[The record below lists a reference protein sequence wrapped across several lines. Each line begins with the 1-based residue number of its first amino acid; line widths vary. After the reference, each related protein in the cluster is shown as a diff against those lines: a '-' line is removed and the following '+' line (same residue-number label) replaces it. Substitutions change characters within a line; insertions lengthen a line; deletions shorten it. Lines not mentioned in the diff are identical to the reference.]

1 MKSGKWLVFVV
12 LSLLLVLP
20 IIPACGQKAQA
31 AESYVALVPKVLHA
45 GEKESVSLS
54 LFHNDSLV
62 TGKVEVTL
70 VKDGNTVVSTS
81 GNIKGKGDLEFQVP
95 DVVAGDYLLQIKGDG
110 FKDSATIRVETSQ
123 LVFLQTDKP
132 IYKPGQTIEIRVI
145 TLNSELLPVSR
156 SLVIEAQDAKGIKVF
171 KKDVNT
177 DEYGMAS
184 LELPLSE
191 EPNLGVWKITAET
204 DQKVAELD
212 VRVEEYV
219 LPKYE
224 VNAELAKE
232 WFLVN
237 ESITGSVTAEYS
249 FGKPVKGELEI
260 TASKYVGTW
269 QKYQTLTKDIDG
281 QADFEIQPAGYVAG
295 VPEAQGMGNV
305 MLDVVVRERATGYEQ
320 KATQLLTVAATPLSI
335 QIIPESPV
343 FKPSLPLNILLV
355 TESPD
360 NKPMDAAV
368 DLNIAYLDKDFR
380 QVSSEQKQV
389 DTVKGKALASITP
402 PEASAALVI
411 DATSG
416 ESNASKALEAGY
428 SPSGNF
434 IHLEQITTGTLKVG
448 DEVEF
453 QVYSTSEATNFYYEV
468 VSRGRVVF
476 TDYTRSHNI
485 SFTLTPQMAPSSRL
499 LVYQILPNSEV
510 AADYMP
516 FDVEAGYPQNVSA
529 QFSQKEVTPG
539 EDVEV
544 NVKTEGEAEVGLAAV
559 DRSVYILA
567 ENRLN
572 LQQVF
577 DELERLYMKPQAEL
591 HEVSVYSQ
599 IDTLG
604 AKETFDQAGVMVL
617 TNKTVPEGEKYQ
629 QEGMWRGGGG
639 GIVALNDKGM
649 PVPLPM
655 ATQAPSLAP
664 PGPQGPAGSD
674 AGLAEVQRVRQ
685 YFPETWIWTELTT
698 DANGNATL
706 SLQAPDSITTWDLS
720 AVAISKEKG
729 LGVAEDELKVFQPF
743 FLTVDLPYSAIR
755 GEELPVKVSI
765 YNYLDKEQTVSVE
778 LEQADWF
785 DLLDTSVKQ
794 ITIAAN
800 DIGGAQFNIRLK
812 KLGVNQLKVTARS
825 SQAADAVIKDMIVVA
840 EGVSREMVD
849 NIMASA
855 GKSYQVDSSIP
866 DGTIDGSGRAYIA
879 VTGSYLAQTIDGLDQ
894 LLQMPYGCG
903 EQNMILFAPD
913 VYITKYLKE
922 SGQLKP
928 EIMAKAEKLML
939 TGYQRELTYR
949 RDDGSFS
956 AFGQND
962 QEGSLWL
969 TAFVLKT
976 FSQAKGIMYIDE
988 DVLSQARNWITSHQ
1002 KSDGSFESVGFVH
1015 HQDLMGGVQ
1024 GKTALTAY
1032 VAIAL
1037 LEAGETS
1044 ASAKAISYL
1053 ESKLGEIDDSYTMA
1067 ITAYAL
1073 ELAGSAQKDEA
1084 HSKLMAMAKEDE
1096 NGLHWGSSQPVVE
1109 PMGEKPGPIRPEF
1122 MPPQEIPSTQIEAT
1136 AYATLALTEYGDV
1149 LNAGK
1154 AAKWLVSQRN
1164 AEGGFGS
1171 TQDTVMALQALT
1183 TYAKGVAS
1191 DVDLAL
1197 TIQGGGETHNLNVNQ
1212 KNFDVLQVVEVP
1224 LNQELT
1230 IGVQGKGE
1238 AVVQVVK
1245 RYNLPK
1251 PEEGTPVFDISV
1263 DYSAD
1268 QVAVNDI
1275 LGVSVKLTYNP
1286 PNNLPDNL
1294 SLKAEMVVLD
1304 VAVPTGFEPVRE
1316 SLDALLTD
1324 TVKRYDVAARKVIFY
1339 LEDLTPGQKVSFNFN
1354 AKALYPVRAK
1364 ETASQAYSYYNP
1376 QMQGETQSQAVTVV
1390 DGGQ

>member
-1 MKSGKWLVFVV
+1 MKRGKLLVFIV
-12 LSLLLVLP
+12 LSLLLILP
-20 IIPACGQKAQA
+20 IIPACGEKAQA
-31 AESYVALVPKVLHA
+31 AESYVALIPKVLHA

-54 LFHNDSLV
+54 LFRNDSLT
-62 TGKVEVTL
+62 TGRVEVILT
-70 VKDGNTVVSTS
+70 KDGNTIVSTS
-81 GNIKGKGDLEFQVP
+81 GNIKGKGKLEFQVP
-95 DVVAGDYLLQIKGDG
+95 DVAAGDYLLQIKGEG

-123 LVFLQTDKP
+123 LVFLETDKP
-132 IYKPGQTIEIRVI
+132 IYKPGQTIEIRVMS
-145 TLNSELLPVSR
+145 LNSELLPVSR
-156 SLVIEAQDAKGIKVF
+156 SLVIEAQDAQGIKVF
-171 KKDVNT
+171 KKDANT

-191 EPNLGVWKITAET
+191 EPNLGVWKITALT

-224 VNAELAKE
+224 VKAEIAKE
-232 WFLVN
+232 WFLVD
-237 ESITGSVTAEYS
+237 ESITGTVAAEYS
-249 FGKPVKGELEI
+249 FGKPVQGELEI
-260 TASKYVGTW
+260 TASKYVGKW
-269 QKYQTLTKDIDG
+269 QEFQTLTKEIDG

-295 VPEAQGMGNV
+295 VPEARGMGNV
-305 MLDVVVRERATGYEQ
+305 MLEVVVRERATGYEQ
-320 KATQLLTVAATPLSI
+320 KVTKLLTVAATPLSI

-343 FKPSLPLNILLV
+343 FKPSLPFNFLLI
-355 TESPD
+355 TETPD
-360 NKPMDAAV
+360 NKPLEAAV
-368 DLNIAYLDKDFR
+368 ELNITYLNKEFR
-380 QVSSEQKQV
+380 QVSSEKKQV
-389 DTVKGKALASITP
+389 DTVKGKALVSITP
-402 PEASAALVI
+402 PEDSAALVI
-411 DATSG
+411 DASSG
-416 ESNASKALEAGY
+416 DSSATKALQAGY

-434 IHLEQITTGTLKVG
+434 IHLEQLTTGSLKVG
-448 DEVEF
+448 AVVAF

-476 TDYTRSHNI
+476 TDYTRSRNI
-485 SFTLTPQMAPSSRL
+485 IFRLTPQMAPSSRL

-510 AADYMP
+510 AADYIP

-529 QFSQKEVTPG
+529 QFSQDEVTPG
-539 EDVEV
+539 ENVEV
-544 NVKTEGEAEVGLAAV
+544 NVKTEGEAKVGLAAV
-559 DRSVYILA
+559 DRSVFILA

-604 AKETFDQAGVMVL
+604 AKETFDQVGVMVL
-617 TNKTVPEGEKYQ
+617 TNKKVPEGKQYQ
-629 QEGMWRGGGG
+629 QEGMLRGGGFE
-639 GIVALNDKGM
+639 ALDANGMKG
-649 PVPLPM
+649 VL
-655 ATQAPSLAP
+655 APTLSLAP
-664 PGPQGPAGSD
+664 PQAE
-674 AGLAEVQRVRQ
+674 GLAEVQRIRQ
-685 YFPETWIWTELTT
+685 YFPETWLWTELVT

-706 SLQAPDSITTWDLS
+706 SLQAPDSITTWVLR
-720 AVAISKEKG
+720 AVALSKEKG
-729 LGVAEDELKVFQPF
+729 LGVAEDELRVFQPF

-765 YNYLDKEQTVSVE
+765 YNYLDTEQTVQVE

-785 DLLDTSVKQ
+785 ELLDTSVKQ
-794 ITIAAN
+794 IAIAAS

-812 KLGVNQLKVTARS
+812 NLGVNQLKITARS
-825 SQAADAVIKDMIVVA
+825 SQAADAVIKTIIVVP

-849 NIMASA
+849 NLVAAA
-855 GKSYQVDSSIP
+855 GKSYQVDTSIP
-866 DGTIDGSGRAYIA
+866 DNAIEGSGRAYIA
-879 VTGSYLAQTIDGLDQ
+879 VTASYLAQTIDGLDQ

-913 VYITKYLKE
+913 VYITKYLE
-922 SGQLKP
+922 ETGQLKP

-949 RDDGSFS
+949 RTDGSFS

-962 QEGSLWL
+962 EEGSLWL

-976 FSQAKGIMYIDE
+976 FSQAKGIIYIDE
-988 DVLSQARNWITSHQ
+988 DMLSEARNWITSHQ
-1002 KSDGSFESVGFVH
+1002 KPDGSFESVGFVH
-1015 HQDLMGGVQ
+1015 HQDLMGGLQ

-1073 ELAGSAQKDEA
+1073 ELAGSARKDEA
-1084 HSKLMAMAKEDE
+1084 HTKLMALAQEDE
-1096 NGLHWGSSQPVVE
+1096 NGMHWGDNEVIVE
-1109 PMGEKPGPIRPEF
+1109 PMVGEKAMPIRQEF
-1122 MPPQEIPSTQIEAT
+1122 MPPQGIPSTQIEAT
-1136 AYATLALTEYGDV
+1136 AYATLALIEHGDV

-1154 AAKWLVSQRN
+1154 AAKWLVSNRN
-1164 AEGGFGS
+1164 SQGGFGS

-1183 TYAKGVAS
+1183 NYAQGAAA
-1191 DVDLAL
+1191 DVDLKL
-1197 TIQGGGETHNLNVNQ
+1197 TIQGGGETHNLSINQ
-1212 KNFDVLQVVEVP
+1212 KNYDVLQVVEMP

-1230 IGVQGKGE
+1230 IDVQGKGE

-1251 PEEGTPVFDISV
+1251 PEEGTPVFDITV

-1268 QVAVNDI
+1268 QVEVNDI

-1286 PNNLPDNL
+1286 PANLP
-1294 SLKAEMVVLD
+1294 LKAEMVVLD

-1339 LEDLTPGQKVSFNFN
+1339 LEDLTPGEKVSFKFD

-1390 DGGQ
+1390 DAGQ

>member
-1 MKSGKWLVFVV
+1 VKSGRLLLFIV

-20 IIPACGQKAQA
+20 LIPACGEKAQA
-31 AESYVALVPKVLHA
+31 AESYVALIPKVLHA

-54 LFHNDSLV
+54 LFHNDSLT
-62 TGKVEVTL
+62 TGKVEVIL
-70 VKDGNTVVSTS
+70 AKDGNTIVSTS
-81 GNIKGKGDLEFQVP
+81 GNIKGKGKLEFLVP
-95 DVVAGDYLLQIKGDG
+95 DVAPGSYVFQIKGDG
-110 FKDSATIRVETSQ
+110 FKDSATISVETSQ
-123 LVFLQTDKP
+123 LVFLETDKP
-132 IYKPGQTIEIRVI
+132 IYKPGQTIEIRVMS
-145 TLNSELLPVSR
+145 LNSELLPVSR
-156 SLVIEAQDAKGIKVF
+156 NLVIEAEDAKGIKVF
-171 KKDVNT
+171 KKDANT

-191 EPNLGVWKITAET
+191 EPNLGVWKITALT
-204 DQKVAELD
+204 DEKVAELD

-224 VNAELAKE
+224 VTADLVKD

-237 ESITGSVTAEYS
+237 ESITGNVAAEYS

-260 TASKYVGTW
+260 TASKYVGKW
-269 QKYQTLTKDIDG
+269 QVFQTLTKEIDG
-281 QADFEIQPAGYVAG
+281 QTDFQIQPAGYVAG
-295 VPEAQGMGNV
+295 VPEAKGMGNV
-305 MLDVVVRERATGYEQ
+305 MLEVVVREPATGYEQ
-320 KATQLLTVAATPLSI
+320 KITKLITVAATPLSI
-335 QIIPESPV
+335 QIIPDSPV
-343 FKPSLPLNILLV
+343 FKPSLPFGFLLL

-360 NKPMDAAV
+360 NKPLEAAV
-368 DLNIAYLDKDFR
+368 ELNITYLNKEF
-380 QVSSEQKQV
+380 QQISSEKKQV
-389 DTVKGKALASITP
+389 DTVKGKALVSITP
-402 PEASAALVI
+402 PEDSAALVI
-411 DATSG
+411 DASSG
-416 ESNASKALEAGY
+416 DSSATKALQAGY

-434 IHLEQITTGTLKVG
+434 IHLEQLTTGSLKVG
-448 DEVEF
+448 ASVAF

-476 TDYTRSHNI
+476 TDYTRSRNI
-485 SFTLTPQMAPSSRL
+485 VFRLTPEMAPSSRL

-529 QFSQKEVTPG
+529 QFSQDEVTPG
-539 EDVEV
+539 ENLEV
-544 NVKTEGEAEVGLAAV
+544 NVKTEGEAKVGLAAV
-559 DRSVYILA
+559 DRSVFILA

-577 DELERLYMKPQAEL
+577 DELERLYMTPQAEL

-599 IDTLG
+599 IDTMG

-617 TNKTVPEGEKYQ
+617 TNKKVPEGMQYQ
-629 QEGMWRGGGG
+629 QGGIWREGGG
-639 GIVALNDKGM
+639 VFFDAKGM
-649 PVPLPM
+649 PLPM
-655 ATQAPSLAP
+655 AVPAPMATQT
-664 PGPQGPAGSD
+664 PGPTNTAGSD

-685 YFPETWIWTELTT
+685 YFPETWLWTELMTNA
-698 DANGNATL
+698 DGNATL
-706 SLQAPDSITTWDLS
+706 AVQAPDSITTWMLR
-720 AVAISKEKG
+720 AVAMSKDKG
-729 LGVAEDELKVFQPF
+729 LGIAEDQLTVFQPF

-765 YNYLDKEQTVSVE
+765 YNYLDTEQTVQVG

-785 DLLDTSVKQ
+785 EMLDTSSKQ
-794 ITIAAN
+794 ITIAPN
-800 DIGGAQFNIRLK
+800 DIGGAQFNIRLT

-825 SQAADAVIKDMIVVA
+825 GQAADAVIKDMIVVA

-849 NIMASA
+849 NLVAAA
-855 GKSYQVDSSIP
+855 GKSYQVDTSIP
-866 DGTIDGSGRAYIA
+866 DNAIEGSGRAYIA
-879 VTGSYLAQTIDGLDQ
+879 VTASYLAQTIDGLDQ

-913 VYITKYLKE
+913 VYITKYLEE

-949 RDDGSFS
+949 RTDGSFS

-962 QEGSLWL
+962 DEGSLWL

-976 FSQAKGIMYIDE
+976 FSQAKGIIYIDDE
-988 DVLSQARNWITSHQ
+988 MLGQARDWITNHQ
-1002 KSDGSFESVGFVH
+1002 KADGSFESVGFVH
-1015 HQDLMGGVQ
+1015 HQDLMGGLQ

-1037 LEAGETS
+1037 LEAGEHAS
-1044 ASAKAISYL
+1044 SAKAISYL

-1067 ITAYAL
+1067 ITTYAL
-1073 ELAGSAQKDEA
+1073 ELAGSALKDEA
-1084 HSKLMAMAKEDE
+1084 HTKLMALAKEDE
-1096 NGLHWGSSQPVVE
+1096 NGLHWGDSEVIVEPAVGEKAMPMRQEFMSSQ
-1109 PMGEKPGPIRPEF
+1109 
-1122 MPPQEIPSTQIEAT
+1122 QIPSSEIEAT
-1136 AYATLALTEYGDV
+1136 AYATLALTKHADV

-1183 TYAKGVAS
+1183 NYAQGAAA
-1191 DVDLAL
+1191 DVDLTL
-1197 TIQGGGETHNLNVNQ
+1197 HIQGGGEAHNLSINQ
-1212 KNFDVLQVVEVP
+1212 KNYDVLQIVEVP
-1224 LNQELT
+1224 LNQTLT
-1230 IGVQGKGE
+1230 IDVQGKGE

-1251 PEEGTPVFDISV
+1251 PEEGTPVFDITV

-1268 QVAVNDI
+1268 QVEVNDI

-1286 PNNLPDNL
+1286 PLSLP
-1294 SLKAEMVVLD
+1294 LKAEMVVLD

-1390 DGGQ
+1390 E

>member
-1 MKSGKWLVFVV
+1 VKSGKWLVFVI
-12 LSLLLVLP
+12 LSLLMVLP

-54 LFHNDSLV
+54 LFHGDGLT

-70 VKDGNTVVSTS
+70 VKDGNTIVSTG
-81 GNIKGKGDLEFQVP
+81 GNIKGKGNLEFQVP
-95 DVVAGDYLLQIKGDG
+95 DVVAGDYLLQIKGEG

-123 LVFLQTDKP
+123 LVFLETDKP

-171 KKDVNT
+171 KKDANT

-191 EPNLGVWKITAET
+191 EPNLGVWKITALT

-224 VNAELAKE
+224 VKAELAKE

-237 ESITGSVTAEYS
+237 EAITGSVAAEYS

-260 TASKYVGTW
+260 TASKYVGKW
-269 QKYQTLTKDIDG
+269 QEFQTLTKEIDG

-305 MLDVVVRERATGYEQ
+305 MLEVVVRERATGYEQ
-320 KATQLLTVAATPLSI
+320 KVTKLITVAATPLSI

-343 FKPSLPLNILLV
+343 FKPSLPLNILLI

-360 NKPMDAAV
+360 NKPLDAVV
-368 DLNIAYLDKDFR
+368 DFNIAYLDKDFR
-380 QVSSEQKQV
+380 QVSTEQKQV
-389 DTVKGKALASITP
+389 DTVKGKALVSITP

-411 DATSG
+411 NASSG
-416 ESNASKALEAGY
+416 ESNATKALEAGY

-434 IHLEQITTGTLKVG
+434 IHLEQLTSGTLKVG
-448 DEVEF
+448 DKVEF

-468 VSRGRVVF
+468 VSLGRVVF

-485 SFTLTPQMAPSSRL
+485 SFTLTPQMAPSSKL

-539 EDVEV
+539 ENVEV
-544 NVKTEGEAEVGLAAV
+544 NVKTEGEAKVGLAAV

-604 AKETFDQAGVMVL
+604 AKETFDQAGVTVL
-617 TNKTVPEGEKYQ
+617 TNKTVPEGEQYQ
-629 QEGMWRGGGG
+629 QEQEGMWRGGGG
-639 GIVALNDKGM
+639 GIVALNDKGVV
-649 PVPLPM
+649 VPSPM
-655 ATQAPSLAP
+655 ATQT
-664 PGPQGPAGSD
+664 PGPTGTAGSD

-685 YFPETWIWTELTT
+685 YFPETWIWKELTT

-785 DLLDTSVKQ
+785 EMLDTSVKQ

-849 NIMASA
+849 NLVASA
-855 GKSYQVDSSIP
+855 GKSYQTDTSIP
-866 DGTIDGSGRAYIA
+866 DGAIEGSGRAYIA
-879 VTGSYLAQTIDGLDQ
+879 VTASYLAQTIDGLDQ

-913 VYITKYLKE
+913 VYITKYLEE

-962 QEGSLWL
+962 EVGSLWL

-1002 KSDGSFESVGFVH
+1002 KADGSFESVGFVH

-1067 ITAYAL
+1067 ITTYAL
-1073 ELAGSAQKDEA
+1073 ELAGSARKDEA
-1084 HSKLMAMAKEDE
+1084 HTKLMALAQEDD
-1096 NGLHWGSSQPVVE
+1096 NGLHWGSSEPIVE
-1109 PMGEKPGPIRPEF
+1109 PMGEKALPIRPEF

-1136 AYATLALTEYGDV
+1136 AYATLALTEHADV

-1164 AEGGFGS
+1164 SQGGFGS

-1183 TYAKGVAS
+1183 SYAQGAS
-1191 DVDLAL
+1191 ADVNL
-1197 TIQGGGETHNLNVNQ
+1197 TLTVQGGGETHNLSIHQ
-1212 KNFDVLQVVEVP
+1212 KNYDVLQVVEVP
-1224 LNQELT
+1224 LNQEMT
-1230 IGVQGKGE
+1230 IDVQGKGE

-1268 QVAVNDI
+1268 QVEVNDI

-1286 PNNLPDNL
+1286 PDNLP
-1294 SLKAEMVVLD
+1294 LKAEMVVLD

-1339 LEDLTPGQKVSFNFN
+1339 LEDLTPGQKVSFKFD

-1376 QMQGETQSQAVTVV
+1376 QMQGETLSQAVTVV